1 MELRSC
7 DDLCCMYLQS
17 PDGRLV
23 FLKTRGDMLVYRG
36 LLLVAGLGTAYV
48 LSCLSLFAAGK
59 LKKRERS

>member
-1 MELRSC
+1 M
-7 DDLCCMYLQS
+7 
-17 PDGRLV
+17 